1 MLSTTSSASVRNDR
15 PSDSDM
21 SECSIVSQPAA
32 ALPGSESSE
41 LPVDMSL
48 ASMVGGIYQVP
59 STASVAS
66 FPSDSDMS
74 ECSMV
79 SQAVAVLPGSESSE
93 SSMSEASVVGGI
105 LSVQPTQLAEAQSVM
120 TMYTDSDMDLCSLAS
135 SHYVP
140 MEDSQSEVSLTQY
153 LPPIEHS
160 ESDLVVETSEA
171 YPQVSSSVDSTVNKS
186 ICSEVSDLYS
196 FYYSSC

>member
-1 MLSTTSSASVRNDR
+1 M
-15 PSDSDM
+15 
-21 SECSIVSQPAA
+21 VSQAVVT
-32 ALPGSESSE
+32 LSGSESSETSMSDASVAVAAPSDSEEPE

-79 SQAVAVLPGSESSE
+79 FQAVAVLPGSESSE

-160 ESDLVVETSEA
+160 ESDLMVATSEA
-171 YPQVSSSVDSTVNKS
+171 SPQVNSSVDSTVNKS
-186 ICSEVSDLYS
+186 ICSEVSDPYSLYCN
-196 FYYSSC
+196 SC